1 MNRREPKS
9 IGIIGGM
16 GRMGA
21 MLARFFS
28 EAGYA
33 VEIADT
39 KQAEPYPKSITEHDV
54 VILSVP
60 ISSIEAVAAQIG
72 PFTREDG
79 VVIDIASVKEE
90 PVRSMRKHCSGDVIG
105 SHPLFGPDIA
115 SLKDQVVF
123 VCPYGL
129 NGWIDWFATFF
140 SERGA
145 RVVSIDPE
153 RHDRLMARVQA
164 LRHFLIIAFGR
175 CLLELNFDL
184 SSDLPVS
191 GEWFSQLVRILS
203 RQLEQ
208 SPGLYA
214 DLAFHNPATMEVVD
228 QFLASVRETASLYES
243 RDRSGLIR
251 LYEDIST
258 NLFPHGAKDFPR
270 SSKS

>member
-1 MNRREPKS
+1 MDRLEPKS

-21 MLARFFS
+21 MMARFFS

-39 KQAEPYPKSITEHDV
+39 KLGDPCPKSITENDV
-54 VILSVP
+54 ILLSVP
-60 ISSIEAVAAQIG
+60 ISAIEDVAARIG
-72 PFTREDG
+72 PLTREDG
-79 VVIDIASVKEE
+79 AVIDIASVKEQ
-90 PVRSMRKHCSGDVIG
+90 PVRSMRRHCRGDVIG
-105 SHPLFGPDIA
+105 SHPLFGPDIT

-123 VCPYGL
+123 VCPSGL
-129 NGWIDWFATFF
+129 NHWIDWFVDFF

-153 RHDRLMARVQA
+153 RHDRLMANVQV
-164 LRHFLIIAFGR
+164 LRHFLIICFGR
-175 CLLELNFDL
+175 CLMEMNFDL

-214 DLAFHNPATMEVVD
+214 DLAFHNPAMMEVVEH
-228 QFLASVRETASLYES
+228 FLNSARETASLYTA
-243 RDRSGLIR
+243 RDRSGLVR
-251 LYEDIST
+251 LYQDISA
-258 NLFPHGAKDFPR
+258 NLFPLGAETFPR
-270 SSKS
+270 RSKS